1 MLALLRSRFDA
12 AAGGLPRTF
21 WLIWSGVL
29 VNRIGTFVLPFLAIW
44 LTQVRGFSIVQ
55 AGGVAALYGAG
66 VALASAIGGHLA
78 DHIGRRA
85 TMLIALLAGGS
96 GMIALGF
103 ARRLEVIA
111 VAAFLV
117 ALVTDMYR
125 PAMQAAVADVVE
137 PRDRV
142 RAFGLVYWVINFG
155 VAIGLTLAGFL
166 ATVSFT
172 LLFVGDGLTSILFGL
187 IVWRVIPET
196 RPVRHA
202 TPVHAG
208 GNDAPAPA
216 ARTDFFAPFRD
227 GPFVGFLVLGFLYAA
242 LFLQHALALPL
253 DMAAHGLPKQL
264 FGAILALNGAIVVL
278 VQPFLAPALARYSRS
293 RVLTIGAAL
302 TGIGFGL
309 NAFAHAPWVF
319 ALGICVW
326 TIGEIMVLPVS
337 NSVVADVSRADAR
350 GRYQGAYNFAFGVA
364 ACAAPAIGS
373 FVMQRFGSAAL
384 WIGVL
389 ATGLAVAAGHLALAP
404 ALTRLRRE
412 RSGAGVF

>member
-1 MLALLRSRFDA
+1 MLAALRAHVRS

-21 WLIWSGVL
+21 WLIWWGVL
-29 VNRIGTFVLPFLAIW
+29 VNRIGTFVVPFLAIW

-85 TMLIALLAGGS
+85 TMRFALLAGGS

-103 ARRLEVIA
+103 ARRLDVIA
-111 VAAFLV
+111 PAAFLV
-117 ALVTDMYR
+117 GLVTDMYR

-137 PRDRV
+137 PHDRV
-142 RAFGLVYWVINFG
+142 RAFGLIYWVINFA

-172 LLFVGDGLTSILFGL
+172 LLFLGDGVTSILFGI
-187 IVWRVIPET
+187 IVWGAGD
-196 RPVRHA
+196 A
-202 TPVHAG
+202 TAAA
-208 GNDAPAPA
+208 APPA
-216 ARTDFFAPFRD
+216 ADFFAPFRD
-227 GPFVGFLVLGFLYAA
+227 AAYAGFLVLGFAYAV

-253 DMAAHGLPKQL
+253 DMAAHGLPKKL
-264 FGAILALNGAIVVL
+264 FGAILALNGAIVVI
-278 VQPFLAPALARYSRS
+278 VQPFLAPMLARRSRS
-293 RVLTIGAAL
+293 RVLAAGAAL

-309 NAFAHAPWVF
+309 NAAARAPWVF
-319 ALGICVW
+319 ALGIVVW

-337 NSVVADVSRADAR
+337 NAVVADVSPQHMR
-350 GRYQGAYNFAFGVA
+350 GRYQGAYNFAFGTA

-373 FVMQRFGSAAL
+373 SVMQRFGSVAL
-384 WIGVL
+384 WCGAL
-389 ATGLAVAAGHLALAP
+389 ATGVAVSAGHLVLAP

-412 RSGAGVF
+412 RGGAAMR